1 MPLTSLWLD
10 ITNAVKF
17 ELQDW
22 VLQIPGE
29 GIPIVPPWPQT
40 PPGILSDSY
49 SSFMMS
55 HLSQPKIL
63 NFSILQPHR
72 AKIRCQSFWKS
83 NSTYYERLTQ
93 FGPIQTILGRF
104 CITLIQYQDIVVNF
118 TSKEWTQGPPGG
130 NLFALWWPPA
140 PIRSMRC
147 AASAL
152 LLGVRKWSNILTKYI
167 LAILLLWWSSP
178 WLAINQKF
186 LVRCTK
192 IDKKIK
198 FWGLF
203 VVRRP

>member
-1 MPLTSLWLD
+1 MVGHQECREIWIARLSTPNSRRRNPYSTPLTPNSSR
-10 ITNAVKF
+10 NF
-17 ELQDW
+17 EWFIFLIHD
-22 VLQIPGE
+22 VLP
-29 GIPIVPPWPQT
+29 
-40 PPGILSDSY
+40 DRN
-49 SSFMMS
+49 S

-63 NFSILQPHR
+63 NFSILRPHR

-140 PIRSMRC
+140 RIRSMRC

-192 IDKKIK
+192 ID
-198 FWGLF
+198 
-203 VVRRP
+203 